1 MSDNITFLKETC
13 KNIRK
18 DVFQMINNV
27 QCGHLGG
34 SLSCVEILVCLYFQ
48 VMNIDPLEPR
58 WEERDRFINSKGHA
72 TAAYYATLAHR
83 GYFKREELISS
94 FINVRSHFEEHG
106 SVSVPGVDISTGSL
120 GQGVSV
126 GAGMALA
133 AKLHKRSYKTYV
145 LVGDGE
151 CQEGQIWEAAMFGAQ
166 YELGNLVVII
176 DKNDLQVSGK
186 TKDVI
191 SVDPLAQKWSS
202 FNWDVHSADGHDPEQ
217 VLDCLGS
224 LSEVNSP
231 KVLITQTVK
240 GKGISFMENNPDW
253 HSFRKLTGEEL
264 KIAEQEL
271 GLQ

>member
-1 MSDNITFLKETC
+1 
-13 KNIRK
+13 
-18 DVFQMINNV
+18 
-27 QCGHLGG
+27 
-34 SLSCVEILVCLYFQ
+34 
-48 VMNIDPLEPR
+48 
-58 WEERDRFINSKGHA
+58 
-72 TAAYYATLAHR
+72 
-83 GYFKREELISS
+83 
-94 FINVRSHFEEHG
+94 
-106 SVSVPGVDISTGSL
+106 DISTGSL

-166 YELGNLVVII
+166 YELGNLIVII

-202 FNWDVHSADGHDPEQ
+202 FKWDVHSADGHDPEQ
-217 VLDCLGS
+217 LLDCLGS
-224 LSEVNSP
+224 LSEGNSP

-253 HSFRKLTGEEL
+253 HSFKKLTGEEL

-271 GLQ
+271 GIKCLKKF